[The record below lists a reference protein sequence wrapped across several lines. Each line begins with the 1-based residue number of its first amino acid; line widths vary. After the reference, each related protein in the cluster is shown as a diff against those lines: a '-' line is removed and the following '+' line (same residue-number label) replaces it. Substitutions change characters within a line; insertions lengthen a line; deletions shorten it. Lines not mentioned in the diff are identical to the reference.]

1 MADQNIMCEVEIQ
14 PDIQEC
20 VEIESI
26 PVDMPCENVE
36 TIVECVGV
44 EPMISLQTMG
54 NRDEIILQPQEEIID
69 DSGDPLNVYD
79 EIPVPDSEIYIESS
93 PGPSK
98 RKKNLHVKNNRG
110 ILIKRENEMFGIN
123 DMPMETKSRK
133 WEQKQ
138 VQIKTMEGEFSV
150 TMWASG
156 TDDGKSSTINQT
168 IQPCFESKQ
177 YRLSSVLQPIHPGRQ
192 PSKVNYRSLRNT
204 LPNTS
209 EYDRNP
215 LNTSKSQHQPAN
227 SSRVLTVQQ
236 P

>member
-14 PDIQEC
+14 QDIQEC

-26 PVDMPCENVE
+26 PVDMPCETVE

-44 EPMISLQTMG
+44 EPMISLQQMG
-54 NRDEIILQPQEEIID
+54 SRDDIILQPQEEIID

-79 EIPVPDSEIYIESS
+79 DIPVPDSEIYIESS

-98 RKKNLHVKNNRG
+98 KRKNVVKNNRG
-110 ILIKRENEMFGIN
+110 ILIKRENEMFGLNEI
-123 DMPMETKSRK
+123 PIETKSRK

-156 TDDGKSSTINQT
+156 TDDGKYTFKLN
-168 IQPCFESKQ
+168 FLK
-177 YRLSSVLQPIHPGRQ
+177 
-192 PSKVNYRSLRNT
+192 N
-204 LPNTS
+204 NTS
-209 EYDRNP
+209 VTTIYI
-215 LNTSKSQHQPAN
+215 QGHM
-227 SSRVLTVQQ
+227 
-236 P
+236 

>member
-14 PDIQEC
+14 PDIQAC

-26 PVDMPCENVE
+26 PVDMPCDTVE

-44 EPMISLQTMG
+44 EPMISLQSMG
-54 NRDEIILQPQEEIID
+54 SRDDIILQPQEEIID

-98 RKKNLHVKNNRG
+98 RRKNVHVKNNRG
-110 ILIKRENEMFGIN
+110 ILIKRENEMFGLN
-123 DMPMETKSRK
+123 DLPMETKSRK

-156 TDDGKSSTINQT
+156 TDDGKSLYT
-168 IQPCFESKQ
+168 P
-177 YRLSSVLQPIHPGRQ
+177 
-192 PSKVNYRSLRNT
+192 NT
-204 LPNTS
+204 LPQGQVGHYVVTPN
-209 EYDRNP
+209 
-215 LNTSKSQHQPAN
+215 
-227 SSRVLTVQQ
+227 
-236 P
+236 

>member
-26 PVDMPCENVE
+26 PVDMPCESVE

-44 EPMISLQTMG
+44 EPMMSLQSMG
-54 NRDEIILQPQEEIID
+54 NRDDIILQPQEEIID

-98 RKKNLHVKNNRG
+98 KKKNLLKNNRG
-110 ILIKRENEMFGIN
+110 VLIKRENEMFGLS
-123 DMPMETKSRK
+123 DLPMETKSRK

-156 TDDGKSSTINQT
+156 TDDGKVLRKTFFFDFRNFKTFQNTLFVAKCYASFLIHYLALWDAPSRSIIGHYGKHYIQT
-168 IQPCFESKQ
+168 I
-177 YRLSSVLQPIHPGRQ
+177 V
-192 PSKVNYRSLRNT
+192 
-204 LPNTS
+204 
-209 EYDRNP
+209 
-215 LNTSKSQHQPAN
+215 
-227 SSRVLTVQQ
+227 
-236 P
+236 

>member
-26 PVDMPCENVE
+26 PVDMPCDSVE

-44 EPMISLQTMG
+44 EPMIALQPLDS
-54 NRDEIILQPQEEIID
+54 RDDIILQPQEEIID
-69 DSGDPLNVYD
+69 DSGDPLSVYD
-79 EIPVPDSEIYIESS
+79 EIPVPDASEIYIESS

-98 RKKNLHVKNNRG
+98 RKKNVMKNRG
-110 ILIKRENEMFGIN
+110 VLVKRENELFGIS
-123 DMPMETKSRK
+123 DMPVETKTRK

-156 TDDGKSSTINQT
+156 TDDGKSNKKFTRT
-168 IQPCFESKQ
+168 
-177 YRLSSVLQPIHPGRQ
+177 Y
-192 PSKVNYRSLRNT
+192 
-204 LPNTS
+204 
-209 EYDRNP
+209 
-215 LNTSKSQHQPAN
+215 A
-227 SSRVLTVQQ
+227 
-236 P
+236 